1 MPLRPALPKGSLPGT
16 CNAAALPP
24 CQLPCLSAS
33 PPLPTHFCSMFVGL
47 ALGCITN
54 WLVGTPRHLRYHVIA
69 ASGEVNDANL
79 LVAIAA

>member
-1 MPLRPALPKGSLPGT
+1 
-16 CNAAALPP
+16 
-24 CQLPCLSAS
+24 
-33 PPLPTHFCSMFVGL
+33 MFVGL